1 MKQIYKDNAGKIIIK
16 ETSEPV
22 IKEGFVKIKTQ
33 YSLISSGTETRS
45 LTEGQ
50 GLFKTILK
58 KSSSLGRKNA
68 DASPL
73 GYCAVGEVLEIG
85 SDVLEVGIGDK
96 VVCSGFGYAVHAET
110 VMAPKNLVCCVPEGL
125 ELEASFTAIGSVAL
139 HAIRRC
145 QVQLGETILVI
156 GLGLTGQLVAQLL
169 RLSGCK
175 VIGIDRNEHK
185 LKVAKDTGIDVTHLG
200 KNGFKKTVLDFTKQN
215 GVDGA
220 IYCADIYESD
230 QFEEVASVVRDK
242 GRIIT
247 IGHVKTLIPT
257 AVLFRKEIDLMSCRS
272 FGPGRFDSNYEE
284 KGIDYPI
291 GYVRWTEKRN
301 MEEIVDLI
309 KRQKLLIKPLIT
321 EIMHFTKAKEAYKLL
336 TGKRRPIAIVLKY

>member
-96 VVCSGFGYAVHAET
+96 VVCSGFGYAVHA
-110 VMAPKNLVCCVPEGL
+110 
-125 ELEASFTAIGSVAL
+125 
-139 HAIRRC
+139 
-145 QVQLGETILVI
+145 
-156 GLGLTGQLVAQLL
+156 
-169 RLSGCK
+169 
-175 VIGIDRNEHK
+175 
-185 LKVAKDTGIDVTHLG
+185 
-200 KNGFKKTVLDFTKQN
+200 
-215 GVDGA
+215 
-220 IYCADIYESD
+220 
-230 QFEEVASVVRDK
+230 
-242 GRIIT
+242 
-247 IGHVKTLIPT
+247 
-257 AVLFRKEIDLMSCRS
+257 
-272 FGPGRFDSNYEE
+272 
-284 KGIDYPI
+284 
-291 GYVRWTEKRN
+291 
-301 MEEIVDLI
+301 
-309 KRQKLLIKPLIT
+309 
-321 EIMHFTKAKEAYKLL
+321 
-336 TGKRRPIAIVLKY
+336 